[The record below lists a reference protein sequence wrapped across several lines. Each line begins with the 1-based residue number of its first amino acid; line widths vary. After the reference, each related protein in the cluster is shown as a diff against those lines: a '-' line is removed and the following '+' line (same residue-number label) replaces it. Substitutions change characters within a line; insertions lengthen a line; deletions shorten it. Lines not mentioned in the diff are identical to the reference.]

1 MGRSTMDLEAAFE
14 RDPLDDDAFTGLRR
28 AYKKDGDITKL
39 SALLEQRA
47 ARLEDGHAAAELY
60 WEAAELT
67 GANGDAKHADEL
79 IRRTLAR
86 YPAHPQAAL
95 RVKEKLK
102 ADGRLTEYAD
112 VLSRELET
120 LQQARAEPRR
130 LADLHHELGHLYEEH
145 FARLDR
151 AMQHYQAA
159 FKLEPS
165 LSQAI
170 EAGRRIY
177 RSLGDWPMVARL
189 YELELE
195 VSSGAKRKAELLVAL
210 GRLLAERLGEYGPAA
225 ERLEEARRL
234 RPDDEKIGEALGGV
248 LAHPDY
254 PDETGL
260 DRAAHVFLELGRK
273 RLGEGDGENAAVY
286 LRRALGADPD
296 NEEAARL
303 LEETYQTLERWQDLD
318 RLYRQR
324 LATATGPDVVDLLMR
339 RAKLAEERTGDRA
352 EAKRCYE
359 SILPHEPASLT
370 GPATRRL
377 TQMYNEDNEWSKLAA
392 LRQGLLERC
401 EDPQTRNQLRVELG
415 LLYEDQLDEPDSA
428 AAMWMGILEDE
439 ALHEQAFSHY
449 AEYLKKRHDF
459 RALADLLE
467 FSLEAMAGAGISTE
481 KQVQR
486 LEEVAELAEK
496 RLGDV
501 ERAVAAW
508 RRIDELQGGKGVDRT
523 RDALKRLM
531 AKAKMWEGLV
541 GVLEKEAREA
551 GTPQARAEVLKRMA
565 QVYREKQVDPRRAI
579 QLYEQALEVTPQD
592 AVALRALSDLY
603 ERENDWEGHARSL
616 RRLLDFSATKIER
629 LNLLRKLAAVY
640 GDKVGDVEE
649 ATWACTEV
657 LESVPG
663 DRDSLSRLEGLLEE
677 AGRWQ
682 RLLKTLE
689 YHAETAA
696 TPAEKAKILKR
707 MALVAGDKLDDDLDA
722 ITRWE
727 AVRKLS
733 PDDVEAVTALS
744 DLYEKIGRWPELVA
758 LIERRL
764 HRSEAGSAQQM
775 ELLRRLGRIALEKTS
790 EPLRAIK
797 AWRKVLELEPQDRE
811 ALTAMAQLLRG
822 QPNERRSLIEVL
834 DRLIALDGSA
844 EPFQAADLALERARL
859 LIEENEATAAATQ
872 LETLLADLN
881 PRSLEAHA
889 MLRALYEKL
898 GQFEKALRIA
908 ERELFLE
915 GDAGE
920 RVRRGLEI
928 AALWKSKLNDAR
940 RAAQAYERVLEMEAG
955 HESALAALAPLY
967 LECGE
972 RERYLDLQEKR
983 IEAAADPQTRHRL
996 LVESADAAERSMQ
1009 DAQLAFEWRRR
1020 AYADAPGS
1028 EEMDALVALAERH
1041 SLWELMIG
1049 FYDSAR
1055 GAAPGIDAARKISEI
1070 CERKL
1075 GDPRRAL
1082 AVLRDALPAD
1092 PEGRQ
1097 ILGEI
1102 ERLADAAQDPQALL
1116 DVYARVGR
1124 ARRDPAEKVELL
1136 RLRAIVREER
1146 LKDASG
1152 AMDEH
1157 LLAFGIAPDDE
1168 TTREQLSRLAGTT
1181 GRWEDVLRTEAQ
1193 RFQRAA
1199 DTPAKL
1205 VVARRAAAIVE
1216 EKLDDKVR
1224 AFRAYLNAFRLVP
1237 EDHEVLGHLW
1247 RLARE
1252 IGEYKPAENRIIV
1265 ESSKPPREPTQEV
1278 PISDIEVIESRDPTM
1293 ELDASM
1299 LRELSVKDQTMQ
1311 LSTQD
1316 LTEAA
1321 GKARKPPPLGG
1332 RRGGP
1337 PPSPGMTAAAGGPH
1351 SPPPTPRMAGSRPPP
1366 TYATPAPPNVKTPWE
1381 ELALAYETL
1390 PQDGPATTVNRLLQ
1404 IADLWERGAGDL
1416 DRAFVALEK
1425 AFRLDPDEPK
1435 VREAIEKL
1443 GKDKGAWERV
1453 SAIYLRLAD
1462 EGGSAD
1468 RNVRLHLEVARIH
1481 EEAGRAAEAEEQYN
1495 AVLAIQ
1501 PSHEHAL
1508 GRLED
1513 LYRTTERWS
1522 DLAALLERRTA
1533 GLLERLPPGPR
1544 RTSALRE
1551 LAELYEAK
1559 LGKPYEA
1566 VDAASRLA
1574 QEEPDNP
1581 DVFALEARLYTQVQM
1596 WAKVVEAYS
1605 REAEHSDR
1613 TRAKE
1618 ARRKIAQ
1625 VYEQNLE
1632 LPDRAVEAYRGL
1644 LEADPN
1650 DEGALEALDRLL
1662 TAMSRWKDVEVV
1674 LKRRAAKADAAAR
1687 VDLVRRRA
1695 EILDQRLGDAD
1706 QAANAYKELRSLGLA
1721 DDPVVTERLLGALR
1735 RANRAREAA
1744 TLLNERVAALEAAS
1758 AAPEQVAEAL
1768 CELGVLRAG
1777 PLQDENG
1784 ARKTFERAL
1793 KLVPNHPTALAELA
1807 RLHLGGADYRGYA
1820 QAREREAEVQTDP
1833 ARAANAL
1840 VEAAAVYRDQLNDP
1854 AKAKECF
1861 GRAYELD
1868 ARSRAAMAG
1877 LLRFAEEEG
1886 RWEVAHALGQK
1897 RLEIVED
1904 PVEKADAL
1912 VALARAAQ
1920 KQAMGEEAKALLE
1933 EAVALVPSHVGAV
1946 EALADLEFAAG
1957 RYQEAEEL
1965 LERALDAVKDDPEKS
1980 GRIHYRMGECFDRL
1994 GKLDEGY
2001 RALLEADKANPG
2013 QLMLRL
2019 ALGENRY
2026 RARRWR
2032 EAASHL
2038 GAVGEHKD
2046 AAKYADAVAAGLVH
2060 AAESEIKM
2068 RRAER
2073 APMLY
2078 EAALRVKADCA
2089 EALQALAE
2097 LAQKS
2102 GDRASAANYRER
2114 AAAARSDGAQLE
2126 KAGDAMAELDDN
2138 AGARRAYERALLM
2151 LAPDAPPP
2159 IVLLEKLLPL
2169 QRDAGDL
2176 EAAQRTAELLVAAET
2191 GEKRAGRRRV
2201 AAALAHA
2208 RGDVQ
2213 AALEH
2218 WTRALEDDSTD
2229 ETALLALSDL
2239 GDPREAAAL
2248 LTRVINHL
2256 PEPKLDAE
2264 SLGRRA
2270 ALWEKLG
2277 LLRRDVIKDQR
2288 GAIQALEKA
2297 IEIDPSRRVAREAL
2311 AELYGDAAEFGPMAL
2326 ANHRALL
2333 TLDILREPSLRA
2345 IARLYAQSGAIAKA
2359 RLVYQVL
2366 ELAFGLSQEERA
2378 FMTSHPARA
2387 FDPDDAFPGVL
2398 DDADRARTAVAEARA
2413 LADVFAALYEGAPT
2427 LYGRSFESFGVTPQD
2442 RVSPVSKD
2450 LAARVFGQITRAL
2463 GNKKTGLYLKR
2474 DRGLDGIAVL
2484 SHPPTGVLI
2493 GPRIAEATPPAELR
2507 FVLGRAI
2514 ELARPEYILAAAAD
2528 PKEFAQLFAAV
2539 LRAYHPRHARR
2550 KGAADAVN
2558 ELAVKIKKLLPY
2570 TASKRLAELFQKQS
2584 NVSWSSAQ
2592 WRGAVRLTADRVGLL
2607 VCGDLR
2613 SAVRVLVRENEPDL
2627 PDDPPPEELAALVK
2641 RSAPLRDILTFA
2653 LSEEYFAASAK
2664 LFGDKA

>member
-1 MGRSTMDLEAAFE
+1 MARSTSDLEAAFE

-28 AYKKDGDITKL
+28 AYKKAGDVAKL
-39 SALLEQRA
+39 AVLLEQRA
-47 ARLEDGHAAAELY
+47 ARLEDGHQAAELY
-60 WEAAELT
+60 WEAAELVQAD
-67 GANGDAKHADEL
+67 GNAKHAEEL
-79 IRRTLAR
+79 VRRTLAR
-86 YPAHPQAAL
+86 YPAHPQAAHA
-95 RVKEKLK
+95 VKEKLK
-102 ADGRLTEYAD
+102 AEGRLTEYAD

-120 LQQARAEPRR
+120 LEQARAEPRR
-130 LADLHHELGHLYEEH
+130 LAEIHHELGHLYEDH

-170 EAGRRIY
+170 ESGRRIY

-195 VSSGAKRKAELLVAL
+195 VAGGAKRKAELLVAL

-248 LAHPDY
+248 LAHPDF
-254 PDETGL
+254 PEETGL

-273 RLGEGDGENAAVY
+273 RLGEGDGENASVY

-339 RAKLAEERTGDRA
+339 RAQLAEEQLNDRA

-359 SILPHEPASLT
+359 SILPHEPATMS

-377 TQMYNEDNEWSKLAA
+377 LQMYGQDLEWQKLGN
-392 LRQGLLERC
+392 LRASLLERC
-401 EDPQTRNQLRVELG
+401 EDPQIRAQLRVELG
-415 LLYEDQLDEPDSA
+415 LLYEDQLDDPDAA

-439 ALHEQAFSHY
+439 PLHEQAFAHY
-449 AEYLKKRHDF
+449 GEYLKKRHDF

-467 FSLEAMAGAGISTE
+467 FSLEAMATASMSTE

-486 LEEVAELAEK
+486 LEEVADLAEK

-551 GTPQARAEVLKRMA
+551 GTPNARAEVLKRMA

-603 ERENDWEGHARSL
+603 ERENDWEGHAKSL
-616 RRLLDFSATKIER
+616 RRLLDLSGTKIER

-640 GDKVGDVEE
+640 ADKVGDVEE

-689 YHAETAA
+689 YHAETSA

-707 MALVAGDKLDDDLDA
+707 MAVVAGDKLDDDLDA

-727 AVRKLS
+727 AVRKLQ
-733 PDDVEAVTALS
+733 PDDADAVTELS
-744 DLYEKIGRWPELVA
+744 NLYEKIGRWPELVA
-758 LIERRL
+758 LLERRL
-764 HRSEAGSAQQM
+764 HRSEAGSPQAM
-775 ELLRRLGRIALEKTS
+775 DLLRRLGRIALEKTN
-790 EPLRAIK
+790 EPLRALK
-797 AWRKVLELEPQDRE
+797 AWRKIIEADAQDRE
-811 ALTAMAQLLRG
+811 ALTALSQLLRG
-822 QPNERRSLIEVL
+822 QAHERRALADVL
-834 DRLIALDGSA
+834 ERLIALDAGA
-844 EPFQAADLALERARL
+844 DPFMAADMALERARL
-859 LIEENEATAAATQ
+859 LVEENDVPAAAAQ
-872 LETLLADLN
+872 LEALLADMN

-889 MLRALYEKL
+889 VLRGLYEKL

-940 RAAQAYERVLEMEAG
+940 RAAQAYERVLEMENQ
-955 HESALAALAPLY
+955 HEGALAALAPLY

-972 RERYLDLQEKR
+972 RERYLELQEKR
-983 IEAAADPQTRHRL
+983 IEQAVDPATRHRL
-996 LVESADAAERSMQ
+996 LVEGAEAAENGMR

-1020 AYADAPGS
+1020 AYADAPGT

-1041 SLWELMIG
+1041 ALWEDMIR
-1049 FYDSAR
+1049 FYDQAR
-1055 GAAPGIDAARKISEI
+1055 GATPGVDAARKIAEI

-1075 GDPRRAL
+1075 SDPKRAL

-1102 ERLADAAQDPQALL
+1102 ERLADEAKDPQALL

-1124 ARRDPAEKVELL
+1124 ARREPGEKVELL

-1146 LKDASG
+1146 MRDPSG

-1157 LLAFGIAPDDE
+1157 LLAFNIAPDDD
-1168 TTREQLSRLAGTT
+1168 TTREHLARLAGAT
-1181 GRWEDVLRTEAQ
+1181 GRWEDVLRTEAF

-1205 VVARRAAAIVE
+1205 VVARRAAAVVE

-1237 EDHEVLGHLW
+1237 EDQEVLGHLW

-1252 IGEYKPAENRIIV
+1252 IGEYKPAENKIIV

-1278 PISDIEVIESRDPTM
+1278 PLSDIEVLETRDPTL
-1293 ELDASM
+1293 ELDARM
-1299 LRELSVKDQTMQ
+1299 LRELKVKDPTMQ

-1316 LTEAA
+1316 LSEVAV
-1321 GKARKPPPLGG
+1321 KARKPPPLAG

-1337 PPSPGMTAAAGGPH
+1337 PPAPGMTGAAGGA
-1351 SPPPTPRMAGSRPPP
+1351 PPPPPRKAGSRPPV
-1366 TYATPAPPNVKTPWE
+1366 TAATTGAPPNVKTPWE

-1416 DRAFVALEK
+1416 DRAFAALEK
-1425 AFRLDPDEPK
+1425 AFRMDPDEPK
-1435 VREAIEKL
+1435 IRDAIEKL

-1481 EEAGRAAEAEEQYN
+1481 EEAGRIPEAEEQYN
-1495 AVLAIQ
+1495 SVLAIQ

-1508 GRLED
+1508 GRLEEM
-1513 LYRTTERWS
+1513 YRTTDRWS

-1551 LAELYEAK
+1551 LAELYETK
-1559 LGKPYEA
+1559 LAKPYEA
-1566 VDAASRLA
+1566 VDAAVRLA

-1581 DVFALEARLYTQVQM
+1581 DVYALEARLYSQVQM
-1596 WAKVVEAYS
+1596 WAKVVEACS

-1618 ARRKIAQ
+1618 ARRRIAE
-1625 VYEQNLE
+1625 VYEKNLE

-1650 DEGALEALDRLL
+1650 DEGALAALDRLL

-1674 LKRRAAKADAAAR
+1674 IKRRAAKADAQAR
-1687 VDLVRRRA
+1687 VELVRRRA
-1695 EILDQRLGDAD
+1695 EILDEKLGDAD

-1721 DDPVVTERLLGALR
+1721 DDPVITERLLATLR

-1744 TLLNERVAALEAAS
+1744 TLLNERVAALEAQNAT
-1758 AAPEQVAEAL
+1758 PEQVAEAL

-1820 QAREREAEVQTDP
+1820 QAREREAQVQSDP
-1833 ARAANAL
+1833 VRAANAL

-1854 AKAKECF
+1854 TKAKECF

-1868 ARSRAAMAG
+1868 PRSRPAVAG
-1877 LLRFAEEEG
+1877 LLRFAEDEG

-1897 RLEIVED
+1897 RLEVID
-1904 PVEKADAL
+1904 DANDKADAL

-1920 KQAMGEEAKALLE
+1920 KQGNGDEAHALLD
-1933 EAVALVPSHVGAV
+1933 EAVALVPSHVAAV
-1946 EALADLEFAAG
+1946 EALADLEFSAG

-1965 LERALDAVKDDPEKS
+1965 LERALDAVKDDAEKS

-2046 AAKYADAVAAGLVH
+2046 AAKYADAVAVGLVH

-2078 EAALRVKADCA
+2078 EAALRIKADCA
-2089 EALQALAE
+2089 EALLALAD
-2097 LAQKS
+2097 LAQKN
-2102 GDRASAANYRER
+2102 GDRAGAANYRER

-2126 KAGDAMAELDDN
+2126 KAGDAMAELDD
-2138 AGARRAYERALLM
+2138 APGARRAYERALLM

-2159 IVLLEKLLPL
+2159 ILLLEKLLPL

-2191 GEKRAGRRRV
+2191 GERRAGRRRV

-2229 ETALLALSDL
+2229 ETALLALSDI

-2256 PEPKLDAE
+2256 PEPKLEAE
-2264 SLGRRA
+2264 ALGRRA

-2277 LLRRDVIKDQR
+2277 ILRRDVIKDPR
-2288 GAIQALEKA
+2288 GAVQALEKA

-2311 AELYGDAAEFGPMAL
+2311 ADLYGDSPEFGPMAL
-2326 ANHRALL
+2326 TNHRALL
-2333 TLDILREPSLRA
+2333 SLDILREPSLRA
-2345 IARLYAQSGAIAKA
+2345 IARLYAQAGAIAKA

-2378 FMTSHPARA
+2378 FMAAHPARA

-2398 DDADRARTAVAEARA
+2398 DDGDRTRTAIPEARA

-2450 LAARVFGQITRAL
+2450 VAARVFGQITRAL

-2507 FVLGRAI
+2507 FVLGRTI

-2550 KGAADAVN
+2550 KTADAVA

-2584 NVSWSSAQ
+2584 AVSWSSAE
-2592 WRGAVRLTADRVGLL
+2592 WRSAVRLTADRVGLL